1 MIQSVGVGVRIL
13 ALCSGEKT
21 DESARN
27 SIVLSF
33 GRHKGKRLS
42 SVSNS
47 YLSWM
52 VANLPGDPWAD
63 LAQQHLS
70 DRRSPL
76 SSHWRWIES
85 SLAGAQS
92 LEEARAIQARIFA
105 NLPGAAEDAQVGNLL
120 VQAMA
125 RLGGTKDARVAFARI
140 KIKDAASWS
149 AMIEGYS
156 RNGQHRKAIDL
167 YRRLLF
173 QAEIEPNAA
182 IFAAALE
189 ACGSL
194 KMPRD
199 GISVHARIAATGQ
212 ELLKALQISILEMYG
227 RLELGVSIRESTEDL
242 DLGVENSVLNL
253 FARCGGMERA
263 WYFFRGMRERD
274 AVSWNTMLWACAH
287 RGLDRQALGLFREM
301 DLEGVEANL
310 FALRWIVRA
319 CSTSLAEECQGVY
332 EWELDQAVANSPL
345 EQ

>member
-21 DESARN
+21 NESARN

-85 SLAGAQS
+85 SLASAQS

-105 NLPGAAEDAQVGNLL
+105 SLPGAAEDAQVGNLL

-125 RLGGTKDARVAFARI
+125 RLGGTKEARVAFARI

-149 AMIEGYS
+149 SMIEGYS

-189 ACGSL
+189 AS
-194 KMPRD
+194 
-199 GISVHARIAATGQ
+199 S
-212 ELLKALQISILEMYG
+212 
-227 RLELGVSIRESTEDL
+227 
-242 DLGVENSVLNL
+242 
-253 FARCGGMERA
+253 
-263 WYFFRGMRERD
+263 
-274 AVSWNTMLWACAH
+274 
-287 RGLDRQALGLFREM
+287 
-301 DLEGVEANL
+301 
-310 FALRWIVRA
+310 
-319 CSTSLAEECQGVY
+319 
-332 EWELDQAVANSPL
+332 
-345 EQ
+345 